1 MEGLIEILTR
11 EFSKAGYM
19 PKETKDGIIWKY
31 ETGVDYWLILEG
43 LLNDD
48 SQFALF
54 DSLKSFFDEYPDAE
68 KNMSILCVVK
78 DSEADE
84 ETIIKIENDV
94 NYFKKYVLKYT
105 DDEFDEIRNLVSEKT
120 ISELVMEES
129 IFKSLKDGHNSLLY
143 NIAHKLPFI
152 IMNVQSKDINE
163 LDSFASLSEDMSDLL
178 NWVQKIDVSSNDLM
192 TTLKQKAES
201 YGTC

>member
-1 MEGLIEILTR
+1 
-11 EFSKAGYM
+11 M

-68 KNMSILCVVK
+68 KNMSVLCVVK
-78 DSEADE
+78 GSETDE

-94 NYFKKYVLKYT
+94 NFFKKYVLKYT
-105 DDEFDEIRNLVSEKT
+105 DDEFAEIRNLVLEKT
-120 ISELVMEES
+120 ISELVMDES
-129 IFKSLKDGHNSLLY
+129 IFRSFKDGHNSLLY

-163 LDSFASLSEDMSDLL
+163 VDSFASLSDDMCNLL
-178 NWVQKIDVSSNDLM
+178 NWVKEIDVSSNNLL
-192 TTLKQKAES
+192 TTIKQKADRYE
-201 YGTC
+201 TR